1 MLSRLDISCLSV
13 REFSNAVTLE
23 LATKWKI
30 LSHSARKL
38 LINDALNDRVDG
50 AAEEPRV
57 SGKDENMRLKTMT
70 QWKIQGLIA
79 NSPFF
84 RRKFT
89 FVWSSVDNLTQ
100 YQNKTVELL
109 DADI

>member
-1 MLSRLDISCLSV
+1 
-13 REFSNAVTLE
+13 
-23 LATKWKI
+23 
-30 LSHSARKL
+30 
-38 LINDALNDRVDG
+38 
-50 AAEEPRV
+50 
-57 SGKDENMRLKTMT
+57 MRLKTMT

-89 FVWSSVDNLTQ
+89 FVWSSLDNLTQ
-100 YQNKTVELL
+100 HQNKTVELL